1 MKTSPKKGMFP
12 RPDKTRDEHPATG
25 RPLAAR
31 ASEPEPVLALTDNDL
46 EFVVGGLAKPMLPSD
61 SVYR

>member
-1 MKTSPKKGMFP
+1 MKTSPKRGMFS
-12 RPDKTRDEHPATG
+12 RNDTMRDERPAAG
-25 RPLAAR
+25 QPLAAR
-31 ASEPEPVLALTDNDL
+31 ASEPEPVLTLTDRDL